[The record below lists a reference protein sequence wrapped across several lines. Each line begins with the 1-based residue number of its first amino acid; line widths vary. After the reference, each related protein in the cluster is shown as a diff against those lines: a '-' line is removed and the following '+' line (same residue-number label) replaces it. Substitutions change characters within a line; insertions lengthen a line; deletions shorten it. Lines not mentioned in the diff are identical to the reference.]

1 MSQNQQNT
9 GAGRSSAHNQVL
21 VQAGILAT
29 ASMIVRIIGLLYRA
43 PLTAIIGDEG
53 NGYYGTAY
61 NIYTIILMVSSYSVP
76 SAVSKLMAQKLAV
89 GEYRNAQ
96 RVYSCALI
104 YGLIVGVAGSALLFF
119 GAGLLVPDVAAPV
132 LQVFAPI
139 IFLFGILGSLR
150 GYFQGHGS
158 MVQTSISQILEQLA
172 NALVSI
178 GAAWLL
184 MHMVAGA
191 DSTRQAQL
199 GAMGSALGT
208 GAGVLI
214 ALIFVFMAY
223 RKHRASMQDEIAEDQ
238 SELEPYGRLFLE
250 TIMVIT
256 PFMLSGFI
264 LNLTTS
270 LNQTIYYRI
279 MIQMKQMEAI
289 ASTTL
294 YGIFS
299 NKAVVIS
306 NIPISVATAVSAAI
320 IPGISAS
327 FARGD
332 KQETR
337 RKATNATRIT
347 AMVAIPSAVGLAIM
361 AKPITMLMFPQMASL
376 DQAALLLALLSVT
389 VVFYSVSTVT
399 NAALQAIGRMNMPLV
414 SAMIALVIQTGVLFL
429 LLIFTDLGIYALV
442 IVSVLYS
449 ALIFVVNEF
458 WLKKYL
464 GLKRNYV
471 RIFLQPLGC
480 ALIMG
485 GNAWAIY
492 ELLSRLLEKI
502 GMERLYFINLFA
514 ALPAL
519 LVAVVV
525 YAFLLVR
532 LSIKTKENILA
543 LPKGK
548 KLVRILKKLH
558 WLH

>member
-1 MSQNQQNT
+1 
-9 GAGRSSAHNQVL
+9 
-21 VQAGILAT
+21 
-29 ASMIVRIIGLLYRA
+29 
-43 PLTAIIGDEG
+43 
-53 NGYYGTAY
+53 
-61 NIYTIILMVSSYSVP
+61 
-76 SAVSKLMAQKLAV
+76 
-89 GEYRNAQ
+89 
-96 RVYSCALI
+96 
-104 YGLIVGVAGSALLFF
+104 
-119 GAGLLVPDVAAPV
+119 
-132 LQVFAPI
+132 
-139 IFLFGILGSLR
+139 
-150 GYFQGHGS
+150 

-532 LSIKTKENILA
+532 LSIMTKENILA